1 MTLEEYL
8 AVPYIL
14 AVESFESPTGEWMRR
29 ASHPEL
35 PGCTVEGF
43 SAVEVIEK
51 LDELRVRRIMEMLE
65 RGEPIPVPRPPLRSS
80 IPALNKEQLEFARW
94 LVDHGRLTD
103 AH

>member
-14 AVESFESPTGEWMRR
+14 AVESFESANGEWMRR

-51 LDELRVRRIMEMLE
+51 LDEMRVRRIMEMLE

-94 LVDHGRLTD
+94 LVDNGRLTD
-103 AH
+103 AR

>member
-14 AVESFESPTGEWMRR
+14 AVESFENPDGDWMRR

-35 PGCTVEGF
+35 PGCAVEGF

-94 LVDHGRLTD
+94 LIAHGRISD
-103 AH
+103 Q

>member
-8 AVPYIL
+8 AIPYIL
-14 AVESFESPTGEWMRR
+14 AVESFEGPDGEWRRR

-35 PGCTVEGF
+35 PGCTVEGD

-51 LDELRVRRIMEMLE
+51 LDHMRVRRIMEMLE
-65 RGEPIPVPRPPLRSS
+65 RGETIPVPRPPLRSS

-103 AH
+103 QQ